1 MGQRAKKWYKALYK
15 RVFIMD
21 DADNLL
27 PSYLR
32 FVKGVVDTNDLPLNV
47 SREILQQS
55 KKLMSSKKVV
65 RAKFYHFLIAS

>member
-1 MGQRAKKWYKALYK
+1 
-15 RVFIMD
+15 MD

-55 KKLMSSKKVV
+55 KKLMSSK
-65 RAKFYHFLIAS
+65 RLYEQSSITS